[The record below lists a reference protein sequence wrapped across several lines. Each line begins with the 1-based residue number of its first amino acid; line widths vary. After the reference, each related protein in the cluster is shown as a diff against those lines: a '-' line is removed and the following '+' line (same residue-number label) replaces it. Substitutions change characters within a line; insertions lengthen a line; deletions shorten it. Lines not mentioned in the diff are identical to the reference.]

1 MRLSNFFKLVYNE
14 QVKLYARKSTWIMF
28 GILAAII
35 LGVAIL
41 GKTVGNV
48 DEAQYGDDWRQQLE
62 QENAEIAEGSS
73 EEEVAN
79 HWGIQENNY
88 YLDNDIKPLEYD
100 AWQFV
105 VENVMLSALL
115 SLFTIIVAA
124 GIIAHE
130 FRWGTVKLLLI
141 RPVARTKILF
151 AKYAS
156 VLLFAFTSLVFL
168 LVFSWITGA
177 IFFGVNGANPL
188 LVIQNQNEYTQI
200 AAWAEM
206 GRSYGLQLI
215 NLVMMA
221 TFAFMISSIFRN
233 SGLAIGFA
241 IFLMMA
247 GNSIIG
253 FFMQYDWAKYILF
266 ANTNL
271 EQYFRGTPLIEGMTL
286 SFSIG
291 VLIVYYV
298 IFMVLSWLFFTKRDV
313 AGH

>member
-1 MRLSNFFKLVYNE
+1 MSNFLGLVYNE
-14 QVKLYARKSTWIMF
+14 QAKLFARKSTWIMF

-35 LGVAIL
+35 LGIAII
-41 GKTVGNV
+41 GKTVGDL
-48 DEAQYGDDWRQQLE
+48 DEPQYGDDWRQQLE
-62 QENAEIAEGSS
+62 QENANYAEGNS
-73 EEEVAN
+73 EEAVVN

-88 YLDNDIKPLEYD
+88 YLNNDIKPRGYD
-100 AWQFV
+100 VWQFV
-105 VENVMLSALL
+105 IDNAMLSSLL

-130 FRWGTVKLLLI
+130 FRWGTIKLLLI

-151 AKYAS
+151 AKYAAI
-156 VLLFAFTSLVFL
+156 LLFALTALVFL
-168 LVFSWITGA
+168 LLFSWISGVL
-177 IFFGVNGANPL
+177 FFGVDGWNPL
-188 LVIQNQNEYTQI
+188 LVIRNQDNYIQVS
-200 AAWAEM
+200 AWAEM
-206 GRSYGLQLI
+206 GRSYGLKLV

-271 EQYFRGTPLIEGMTL
+271 EQYYRGTPLIEGMTL
-286 SFSIG
+286 SFSIS